1 MKSFLNLCSL
11 CFIFSWC
18 SAEPLKEILV
28 WDGAPPQETL
38 IPKSGADPLGVVS
51 AEGRRTD
58 VFIPTFIPWPAAQ
71 SNSPVVIVC
80 PGGGYNRLAE
90 QHEGVAVAKR
100 LNDLGCTALVLRY
113 RVPRRSEETPW
124 VQPLLDLR
132 KTLEIAR
139 SRASEWN
146 GNPRN
151 IGVIGFSAGGNL
163 AAHLAYS
170 PAEPNVARPD
180 FVALI
185 YPAYLF
191 IKDEPGS
198 VLRDGVNGVIPSGE
212 IKKLAPAFF
221 AHSADDPH
229 PAEAS
234 QKLAAVLKSMGTKV
248 EIHVWASGGHGWG
261 ATDRCVA
268 AQEWTRLM
276 GLWMKD
282 CGILAK

>member
-1 MKSFLNLCSL
+1 MKAFPNLIGALFL
-11 CFIFSWC
+11 FSGC
-18 SAEPLKEILV
+18 MAEPLKEISV
-28 WDGAPPQETL
+28 WDGSAPMETL
-38 IPKSGADPLGVVS
+38 TPKAGADLQGTVS
-51 AEGRRTD
+51 SEGRRSD
-58 VFIPTFIPWPAAQ
+58 VFIPTFVPWPASQ
-71 SNSPVVIVC
+71 PNSPVVIIC
-80 PGGGYNRLAE
+80 PGGGYSKLAE
-90 QHEGVAVAKR
+90 QHEGAAVAKR

-113 RVPRRSEETPW
+113 RVPRRSETTPW

-139 SRASEWN
+139 TRASEWN
-146 GNPRN
+146 GNTKN

-163 AAHLAYS
+163 AARLAYA
-170 PAEPNVARPD
+170 PAETPVARPD

-191 IKDEPGS
+191 IKDEPTS
-198 VLRDGVNGVIPSGE
+198 VLRDGPNGVIPTAE
-212 IKKLAPAFF
+212 TKKLAPAFF
-221 AHSADDPH
+221 AHSADDPY

-234 QKLAAVLKSMGTKV
+234 QNLGAVLKSMGARV

-268 AQEWTRLM
+268 SREWTKLF

-282 CGILAK
+282 QGILSQ